1 MRLAAVWVILAP
13 EAARQARYR
22 ACPAAVLYN
31 DREGKRLMLVA
42 EILKSKGDAVF
53 SIAPDTT
60 VAQAC
65 AELDT
70 RRVGALIVC
79 DGDRVAGVFS
89 ERDVVKA
96 VAAQGAGALDR
107 PVSDFMSADVVFA
120 KPGETVAILM
130 GRMTD
135 RRIRHLPVMRDSR
148 LAGVIS
154 IGDVV
159 KCQIA
164 EATQE
169 AESLRTYI
177 SAG

>member
-1 MRLAAVWVILAP
+1 M
-13 EAARQARYR
+13 
-22 ACPAAVLYN
+22 
-31 DREGKRLMLVA
+31 
-42 EILKSKGDAVF
+42 F
-53 SIAPDTT
+53 SVAPDITLSD
-60 VAQAC
+60 AC
-65 AELDT
+65 AELDS

-79 DGDRVAGVFS
+79 DGDRVVGVIS

-96 VAAQGAGALDR
+96 VAADGAAGLAR
-107 PVSDFMSADVVFA
+107 PVSAYMSRDVVFA
-120 KPGETVAILM
+120 EPGETVAILM

-135 RRIRHLPVMRDSR
+135 RRIRHLPVMKDSR
-148 LAGVIS
+148 LSGVIS

>member
-1 MRLAAVWVILAP
+1 
-13 EAARQARYR
+13 
-22 ACPAAVLYN
+22 
-31 DREGKRLMLVA
+31 MLVA
-42 EILKSKGDAVF
+42 QILKAKGDAVYT
-53 SIAPDTT
+53 IAPDLT

-65 AELDT
+65 GELESK
-70 RRVGALIVC
+70 RVGAVIVC

-96 VAAQGAGALDR
+96 VSQDGAAALQR
-107 PVSDFMSADVVFA
+107 PVSDYMTSEVIFA
-120 KPGETVAILM
+120 EPGETVAILM
-130 GRMTD
+130 TRMTD
-135 RRIRHLPVMRDSR
+135 RRIRHLPVMKDAR

-169 AESLRTYI
+169 AESLRSYI

>member
-1 MRLAAVWVILAP
+1 
-13 EAARQARYR
+13 
-22 ACPAAVLYN
+22 
-31 DREGKRLMLVA
+31 MLVA
-42 EILKSKGDAVF
+42 EILKDKGDTVYA
-53 SIAPDTT
+53 IGPDMPL
-60 VAQAC
+60 ADAC
-65 AELDT
+65 GELD
-70 RRVGALIVC
+70 RLRVGALMVC
-79 DGDRVAGVFS
+79 DKDKVVGVLS

-96 VAAQGAGALDR
+96 VARDGQPALAR
-107 PVSDFMSADVVFA
+107 PVSHYMTAEVIFA
-120 KPGETVAILM
+120 APGETVAILM

-135 RRIRHLPVMRDSR
+135 RRIRHLPVLRDGR

-177 SAG
+177 AG

>member
-1 MRLAAVWVILAP
+1 
-13 EAARQARYR
+13 
-22 ACPAAVLYN
+22 
-31 DREGKRLMLVA
+31 MLVA
-42 EILKSKGDAVF
+42 EILKTKGEAVF
-53 SIAPDTT
+53 VIDPAMT
-60 VAQAC
+60 VGEAC
-65 AELDT
+65 AELDSK
-70 RRVGALIVC
+70 RVGALIVC

-96 VAAQGAGALDR
+96 IAGAGAAALER
-107 PVSDFMSADVVFA
+107 SVSDYMSADVVFA
-120 KPGETVAILM
+120 QPAETVGVLM

-135 RRIRHLPVMRDSR
+135 RRIRHLPVLREDR
-148 LAGVIS
+148 LVGVVS

-164 EATQE
+164 EAAQE

>member
-1 MRLAAVWVILAP
+1 MV
-13 EAARQARYR
+13 
-22 ACPAAVLYN
+22 
-31 DREGKRLMLVA
+31 
-42 EILKSKGDAVF
+42 
-53 SIAPDTT
+53 
-60 VAQAC
+60 
-65 AELDT
+65 
-70 RRVGALIVC
+70 
-79 DGDRVAGVFS
+79 GVFS
-89 ERDVVKA
+89 DRDVVRA
-96 VAAQGAGALDR
+96 VSTQGAAALKR
-107 PVSDFMSADVVFA
+107 PVSDFMSTDVVFA
-120 KPGETVAILM
+120 KPAETVAILM

-135 RRIRHLPVMRDSR
+135 RRIRHLPVLRDSR